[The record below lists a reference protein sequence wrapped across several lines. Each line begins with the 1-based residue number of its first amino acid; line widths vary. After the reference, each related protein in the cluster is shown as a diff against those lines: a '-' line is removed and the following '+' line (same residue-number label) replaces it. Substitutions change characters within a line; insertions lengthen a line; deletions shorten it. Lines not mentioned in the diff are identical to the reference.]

1 MSLIS
6 RQDFIKKV
14 NSALN
19 EGKKLLVGKEEGKG
33 GGGRPVV
40 ELKDE
45 KFEWYIDTLK
55 KDATQ
60 RFGNVEGI
68 IQRDATGKVI
78 TLDSSLFDKVIATST
93 AVVPSSLNK
102 QVSTVIE
109 VSPKK
114 GPGRPP
120 KSASADT
127 NNAAKAI
134 KIVKSVAAE
143 TSEKVATEASVE
155 APRRRGRPAGK
166 ANNKVV
172 APVEAV
178 VAPIAVSAPITSATQ
193 LLGNIEFETIT
204 LAFNI
209 INEMNKNSW
218 KKLAIQSI
226 IQAK

>member
-19 EGKKLLVGKEEGKG
+19 DGKKLLVGKEIGKG

-60 RFGNVEGI
+60 RFGNVDSI
-68 IQRDATGKVI
+68 IQRDGSGKVI
-78 TLDSSLFDKVIATST
+78 TIDSSLFDKVIATST

-120 KSASADT
+120 KNASADA
-127 NNAAKAI
+127 NNALKGAKVL
-134 KIVKSVAAE
+134 KPVAE
-143 TSEKVATEASVE
+143 TAEKGATEANVE
-155 APRRRGRPAGK
+155 VPRRRGRPAGK
-166 ANNKVV
+166 VTSKVVVTETVV
-172 APVEAV
+172 APVAV
-178 VAPIAVSAPITSATQ
+178 VAPITSATQ

>member
-19 EGKKLLVGKEEGKG
+19 EGKKLLVGKEIGKG

-60 RFGNVEGI
+60 RFGNIDSIV
-68 IQRDATGKVI
+68 QRDATGKVVTI
-78 TLDSSLFDKVIATST
+78 DSSLFDKVIATST

-120 KSASADT
+120 KNASADA
-127 NNAAKAI
+127 NNAPKA
-134 KIVKSVAAE
+134 VKASKVVAEVA
-143 TSEKVATEASVE
+143 EKVATEANVE

-166 ANNKVV
+166 VSSKVV
-172 APVEAV
+172 ATEAV
-178 VAPIAVSAPITSATQ
+178 VVSAAVVAPITSATQ